1 MKKTGVIISFL
12 IVIGLVVMAVFS
24 PAKDNVGVDSNN
36 AEDNINTMDQENT
49 NTANEESGLIVEVLQ
64 EGNGQEAK
72 NGDVVSVHYTGTLLD
87 GTKFDSSVDRGTPFD
102 FNLGAG
108 QVIAGWDQG
117 VLGMKIGEKRKLII
131 PADLAY
137 GDRGAGGLIPPG
149 ATLVFE
155 VELLAI
161 K

>member
-1 MKKTGVIISFL
+1 MKKTCVIISFL

-72 NGDVVSVHYTGTLLD
+72 NGDVVTVHYTGTLLD